1 MVSPLRLRRLVML
14 LALPLLAACSV
25 PEPGNEGGIHDPYEP
40 ANRRVHEFNKSL
52 DRSVVRPLARG
63 YTRAVPDGIE
73 DSIVQFGDTFSTPG
87 YAVNRL
93 LQGDLRGAGL
103 NTVRFATNAVLGFGG
118 IFDVAK
124 EFGLPA
130 DETDFGETLAV
141 WGVPEGAYRVSP
153 VFGPSTE
160 RDSAGRLVGW
170 FLNPLDIALPRP
182 ERYSGLVARGLGGL
196 TERGRFSDTYDSV
209 LHESADS
216 YAQTRLIYLQNRRFE
231 LGARSG
237 GAPAEETFTD
247 PYEELYGD

>member
-1 MVSPLRLRRLVML
+1 ML

-25 PEPGNEGGIHDPYEP
+25 PDSPPADGIHDPYE
-40 ANRRVHEFNKSL
+40 AQNRRVHEFNKSL

-130 DETDFGETLAV
+130 DETDFGETLAI
-141 WGVPEGAYRVSP
+141 WGVPEGAYREIP
-153 VFGPSTE
+153 AFGPSTE
-160 RDSAGRLVGW
+160 RAAAGRIGDW
-170 FLNPLDIALPRP
+170 FLNPLDLALPRP
-182 ERYSGLVARGLGGL
+182 ERYSGLVAGGLEGL
-196 TERGRFSDTYDSV
+196 TERDRFSDTVDSV
-209 LHESADS
+209 LYESADS

-231 LGARSG
+231 LGEAEG
-237 GAPAEETFTD
+237 GPPSEETFTD